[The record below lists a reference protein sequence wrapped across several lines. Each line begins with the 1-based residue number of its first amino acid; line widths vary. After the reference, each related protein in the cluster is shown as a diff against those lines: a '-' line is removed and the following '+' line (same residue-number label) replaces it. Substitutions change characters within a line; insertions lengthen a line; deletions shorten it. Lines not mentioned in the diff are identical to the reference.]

1 LLEALNQILYNKSFK
16 KYKTKRV
23 WLVIRNTHSAWG
35 KKQILALQHQ
45 ITVPNI
51 HPFEQIW
58 IVADWQGKSGIVQ
71 LFP

>member
-1 LLEALNQILYNKSFK
+1 
-16 KYKTKRV
+16 
-23 WLVIRNTHSAWG
+23 
-35 KKQILALQHQ
+35 LQHQ